1 MPDKPIGSIES
12 HFSELPDPRTD
23 THRIRHKLTDMVVI
37 AICAVICGADSWVMV
52 ESFGHAKFKWLSR
65 LLKLSNGIPSHDTFS
80 RVFGLL
86 DSVAFEHCFI
96 NWIKQVIE
104 VTDGQVVAVDG
115 KYLRRSYDTS
125 TDQNVIG
132 LVSAWASSQSVTLG
146 HLKVADHSNEISAIP
161 RLLEV
166 LAISGCI
173 VTTDAMGCHPRIAQ
187 QIVDADADY
196 VLALKANQ
204 GQLHEDVK
212 LLFDGIAD
220 NQLPDVQTDTAQTI
234 DGDHGRIETRTAIC
248 VSDPEV
254 IAPLRGSE
262 TFVNLNSVVKVIAQ
276 REHNGQT
283 TVKSRYY
290 ISSLPGDATQLL
302 AAIRT
307 HWSIENCCHWVLDVA
322 FDEDGCRIRKNNGS
336 QNFAIL
342 RRIALNLLKGE
353 KSAKVGVATKR
364 LKAAWDT
371 DYLTTVLATLF

>member
-1 MPDKPIGSIES
+1 MPDKPITSIEV

-23 THRIRHKLTDMVVI
+23 TSRIRHKLLDMVVI
-37 AICAVICGADSWVMV
+37 AICAVICGADSWVAV
-52 ESFGHAKFKWLSR
+52 ESFGHAKSKWLSG
-65 LLKLSNGIPSHDTFS
+65 LLKLANGIPSHDTFS

-86 DSVAFEHCFI
+86 DSVQFEHCFI
-96 NWIKQVIE
+96 TWIKQVIQ

-115 KYLRRSYDTS
+115 KHLRRSYDTS
-125 TDQNVIG
+125 TDQSAIR
-132 LVSAWASSQSVTLG
+132 LVSAWASEQSVTLG
-146 HLKVADHSNEISAIP
+146 QLKVAESSNEIPAIP
-161 RLLEV
+161 QLLEL

-173 VTTDAMGCHPRIAQ
+173 VTTDAMGCHPQIAQ

-204 GQLHEDVK
+204 GQLYEDVK

-220 NQLPDVQTDTAQTI
+220 NRLPDVQTDTAQTV
-234 DGDHGRIETRTAIC
+234 DGDHGRIETRTAIS
-248 VSDPEV
+248 VADPAL
-254 IAPLRGSE
+254 IAPLRSSE
-262 TFVNLNSVVKVIAQ
+262 TFANLNSVVKVTAQ

-290 ISSLPGDATQLL
+290 ISSLPGDADQLL

-353 KSAKVGVATKR
+353 PSAKVGVATKR

>member
-1 MPDKPIGSIES
+1 MSDTPIASIES

-37 AICAVICGADSWVMV
+37 AICAVICGADNWVTV

-65 LLKLSNGIPSHDTFS
+65 LLQFPNGIPSHDTFS

-86 DSVAFEHCFI
+86 DSVAFERCFI

-115 KYLRRSYDTS
+115 KYLRRSYDSS
-125 TDQNVIG
+125 TDQSAIG

-146 HLKVADHSNEISAIP
+146 QLKVADHSNEIPAIP
-161 RLLEV
+161 QLLEV
-166 LAISGCI
+166 LALSGCI
-173 VTTDAMGCHPRIAQ
+173 VTTDAIGCHPRIAQ

-212 LLFDGIAD
+212 LLFDGITD
-220 NQLPDVQTDTAQTI
+220 NRLPDVQTDTAQTI
-234 DGDHGRIETRTAIC
+234 DGDHGRIETRTAIT

-276 REHNGQT
+276 REQNGQT
-283 TVKSRYY
+283 TLKTRYY
-290 ISSLPGDATQLL
+290 ISSLPADAVQLL

-307 HWSIENCCHWVLDVA
+307 HWSIENCCHWILDVA
-322 FDEDGCRIRKNNGS
+322 FDEDGCPIRKNNGS

>member
-1 MPDKPIGSIES
+1 M
-12 HFSELPDPRTD
+12 
-23 THRIRHKLTDMVVI
+23 
-37 AICAVICGADSWVMV
+37 
-52 ESFGHAKFKWLSR
+52 
-65 LLKLSNGIPSHDTFS
+65 
-80 RVFGLL
+80 
-86 DSVAFEHCFI
+86 
-96 NWIKQVIE
+96 
-104 VTDGQVVAVDG
+104 VAVDG

-146 HLKVADHSNEISAIP
+146 HLKVADHSNEIPAIP

-283 TVKSRYY
+283 TVKSILY
-290 ISSLPGDATQLL
+290 LL
-302 AAIRT
+302 VT
-307 HWSIENCCHWVLDVA
+307 
-322 FDEDGCRIRKNNGS
+322 G
-336 QNFAIL
+336 
-342 RRIALNLLKGE
+342 
-353 KSAKVGVATKR
+353 
-364 LKAAWDT
+364 
-371 DYLTTVLATLF
+371 